1 MKTHISFWCF
11 TMLVSLSTAVWAQT
25 NTGDSSSKVPSTA
38 AELMIDPN
46 CLESDEVCQ
55 QRAAQQEQLRKRC
68 TEDPTWC
75 AQRRDKLKQLHAEKQ
90 ALEEQCKA
98 QPAKCEE
105 LRAQFKQK
113 QSQERQQV
121 KAQRQQLL
129 QGKQEEVQKWCKE
142 NPGQC
147 ELWKAELAKLQEEC
161 QQKRQQLKEKYGLP

>member
-11 TMLVSLSTAVWAQT
+11 TVLVSLSTTVWAQT
-25 NTGDSSSKVPSTA
+25 NTGDSSSKVASTA
-38 AELMIDPN
+38 TELMIDPN
-46 CLESDEVCQ
+46 CLEIDEVCQ
-55 QRAAQQEQLRKRC
+55 QRAVQQEQLRKRC
-68 TEDPTWC
+68 TEDPAWC
-75 AQRRDKLKQLHAEKQ
+75 AQRRDKLKQLRAEKQ

-113 QSQERQQV
+113 QAQERQEA
-121 KAQRQQLL
+121 KAQRQQLF